1 MTTKKYYIEK
11 IQELYDETDITG
23 YGVPYYQITW
33 KILFKIL
40 LLIVSLMLE
49 FKLDDEV

>member
-1 MTTKKYYIEK
+1 MPTKKYYIEEMK
-11 IQELYDETDITG
+11 ELYRETDISG
-23 YGVPYYQITW
+23 YGVPYYSITW

-49 FKLDDEV
+49 FKLDDDI